1 MATTTTD
8 TQKQINTEKVKSVLY
23 YVFDWFLALLGLAF
37 SVVVLVFLVR
47 WIIRIFTNWFP
58 SLKKY
63 EKNGQST

>member
-8 TQKQINTEKVKSVLY
+8 TQKQEKTEKVKSFLY

-47 WIIRIFTNWFP
+47 WIIKIFTKWFP

-63 EKNGQST
+63 EKNGQSN